1 MLRLSIWSFTQNCPF
16 YSLVYPLCLLGRVS
30 PWDVPVICVSLMMVF
45 EQNGLMMPRSRLMSK
60 EKQNYIVRKQERSS
74 SCELAPMGN
83 EEDESVCKSWM
94 LIR

>member
-1 MLRLSIWSFTQNCPF
+1 
-16 YSLVYPLCLLGRVS
+16 
-30 PWDVPVICVSLMMVF
+30 VICVSLMMVF